1 MHTIEE
7 QYRKTIVPEFMKT
20 HGVKN
25 RMAVPKLSKI
35 VVNCGLG
42 EALADKKVVEK
53 MSAQMAIITGQ
64 KPQIMRARKAI
75 SSFKVREG
83 DIVGLRVTLR
93 GERMFDFIKRF
104 ISIALPR
111 VRDFR
116 GIPVRGFD
124 GHGNYTIGIK
134 EQTMFPE
141 LEYDQVDKVRGMEL
155 SFVTTAKTDDMG
167 RTLLTLFGMP
177 FVKE

>member
-7 QYRKTIVPEFMKT
+7 NYLKNIVPEFMT
-20 HGVKN
+20 IHGIKN

-42 EALADKKVVEK
+42 EALSDKKVVEK

-64 KPQIMRARKAI
+64 KPQVMRARKAI

-93 GERMFDFIKRF
+93 GMRMFDFMQRF

-155 SFVTTAKTDDMG
+155 SFVTTAKTDAMG

>member
-7 QYRKTIVPEFMKT
+7 NYLKNIVPVFMTT
-20 HGVKN
+20 HGIKN

-42 EALADKKVVEK
+42 EALSDKKVVEK
-53 MSAQMAIITGQ
+53 MSTQMAIITGQ
-64 KPQIMRARKAI
+64 KPQVMRARKAI

-93 GERMFDFIKRF
+93 GTRMFDFMQRF

-167 RTLLTLFGMP
+167 RALLTLFGMP

>member
-1 MHTIEE
+1 MHTIQEN
-7 QYRKTIVPEFMKT
+7 YLKTIVPTFMTT
-20 HGVKN
+20 HGIKN
-25 RMAVPKLSKI
+25 RMAVPKLIKI

-42 EALADKKVVEK
+42 EALSDKKVVEK

-64 KPQIMRARKAI
+64 KPQVMRARKAI

-93 GERMFDFIKRF
+93 GERMFDFMQRF
-104 ISIALPR
+104 ISLALPR

-116 GIPVRGFD
+116 GIPTTGFD

-155 SFVTTAKTDDMG
+155 TFVTSAKNNEMG
-167 RTLLTLFGMP
+167 RELLNLFGMP

>member
-1 MHTIEE
+1 MHTILEN
-7 QYRKTIVPEFMKT
+7 YLKTIVPEFMTT
-20 HGVKN
+20 HGIKN
-25 RMAVPKLSKI
+25 RMAVPKLTKI

-42 EALADKKVVEK
+42 EALTDKKVVEK
-53 MSAQMAIITGQ
+53 MSSQMAIITGQ
-64 KPQIMRARKAI
+64 KPQVMRAKKAI

-83 DIVGLRVTLR
+83 DVVGLRVTLR
-93 GERMFDFIKRF
+93 GDRMFDFMQRF
-104 ISIALPR
+104 ISLALPR

-116 GIPVRGFD
+116 GIPTTGFD

-141 LEYDQVDKVRGMEL
+141 LEYDQVDKVRGMEIT
-155 SFVTTAKTDDMG
+155 FVNTAKTDEMG
-167 RTLLTLFGMP
+167 RTLLKLFGMP